1 MVIDLQR
8 AALAR
13 CPVFH
18 PPPIILTTAAQQV
31 LYEGVLV
38 LPTGAHMFE
47 RQTVG
52 VTRGVE
58 QHVPEFDV
66 TAKVH
71 ISVSGGKTQQQLF
84 ETVERRVSPSSEYDK
99 NTAAG

>member
-1 MVIDLQR
+1 MIDLR
-8 AALAR
+8 RDALAK

-18 PPPIILTTAAQQV
+18 EPSIIPTTAAQQV

-38 LPTGAHMFE
+38 HPTGSHMFE

-52 VTRGVE
+52 VTRGFE

-84 ETVERRVSPSSEYDK
+84 ETVERRVSPSSE
-99 NTAAG
+99 

>member
-1 MVIDLQR
+1 MEPGIVPLR
-8 AALAR
+8 LAIHHEGSTR
-13 CPVFH
+13 TSSRPE
-18 PPPIILTTAAQQV
+18 QQV

-38 LPTGAHMFE
+38 HPTGSHMFE